1 MSMQLDAEVPIAVA
15 GQRLDRVLAMLFP
28 QHSRSRLA
36 GWVRQG
42 VVQIDGTQALLPR
55 QAVTGGEAVRIA
67 VADEQASSQI
77 TAEPIALDI
86 RYQDA
91 DLLVL
96 NKPAGLVVHPGAG
109 NPSGTLQNALLYF
122 DPQLAGIPRA
132 GIVHRLDKDTSGLLV
147 VARSLTAHTAL
158 VAMLSQH
165 LVQRRYQAVL
175 RGCLIAGGT
184 VDAPIGRHPSDRL
197 RQSVRENGG
206 RGALTHYRIMERFR
220 AHTLVQCELET
231 GRTHQIRVHMAHLGK
246 PLIGDPIYG
255 GGLRLPAGAI
265 PELLEVL
272 RGFRR
277 QALHAASL
285 RFSHP
290 LHQGEVHVEVPVPED
305 FDQLLAALR
314 IDRDRAERVS

>member
-1 MSMQLDAEVPIAVA
+1 MSIQLDAEIPLDTA
-15 GQRLDRVLAMLFP
+15 GQRLDRVLAILFP

-42 VVQIDGTQALLPR
+42 VVQLDGIQAVVPR
-55 QAVTGGEAVRIA
+55 QAVTGGEVVRIA
-67 VADEQASSQI
+67 VEDGDATPQI
-77 TAEPIALDI
+77 VAEPIALDI

-109 NPSGTLQNALLYF
+109 NPRGTLQNALLYF
-122 DPQLAGIPRA
+122 DSRLAGIPRA

-158 VAMLSQH
+158 VAMLSRH
-165 LVQRRYQAVL
+165 IVQRRYQAVV
-175 RGCLIAGGT
+175 RGRLIAGGT

-197 RQSVRENGG
+197 RQSVRDSGG
-206 RGALTHYRIMERFR
+206 RQALTRYRVIERFR
-220 AHTLVQCELET
+220 GHTLVQCELET
-231 GRTHQIRVHMAHLGK
+231 GRTHQIRVHMAYLGN
-246 PLIGDPIYG
+246 PLVGDPIYG
-255 GGLRLPAGAI
+255 GGLRLPSGAI
-265 PELLEVL
+265 LELLEVL

-285 RFSHP
+285 RFPHP
-290 LHQGEVHVEVPVPED
+290 LQQGEVYVEVPVPED
-305 FDQLLAALR
+305 FTQLLAVLR
-314 IDRDRAERVS
+314 LDRDRAEQTL

>member
-1 MSMQLDAEVPIAVA
+1 MSIQLDAEIPTDAA

-36 GWVRQG
+36 GWIRQG
-42 VVQIDGTQALLPR
+42 VVRIDGLQAVLPR
-55 QAVTGGEAVRIA
+55 QAVAGGEVVRIA
-67 VADEQASSQI
+67 VADEAAPSQI

-109 NPSGTLQNALLYF
+109 NPRGTLQNALLYF

-165 LVQRRYQAVL
+165 IVQRRYQAVV
-175 RGCLIAGGT
+175 RGRLIAGGT
-184 VDAPIGRHPSDRL
+184 VDVPIGRHPSDRL
-197 RQSVRENGG
+197 RQSVRDSGG
-206 RGALTHYRIMERFR
+206 RRALTQYRVIERFR

-231 GRTHQIRVHMAHLGK
+231 GRTHQIRVHMAHLGN

-255 GGLRLPAGAI
+255 GGLRLPGGAI

-285 RFSHP
+285 RFPHP
-290 LHQGEVHVEVPVPED
+290 LGQGEVHVEVPVPKD
-305 FDQLLAALR
+305 FNHLLTVLR
-314 IDRDRAERVS
+314 VDCDRAERLS

>member
-1 MSMQLDAEVPIAVA
+1 MSIQLDAEVPIAAA

-42 VVQIDGTQALLPR
+42 VVQIDGIQALLPR
-55 QAVTGGEAVRIA
+55 QAVAGGEAVRIA
-67 VADEQASSQI
+67 VADENASPQI

-86 RYQDA
+86 LYEDA

-109 NPSGTLQNALLYF
+109 NPRGTLQNALLYF

-165 LVQRRYQAVL
+165 LVQRRYQAVV
-175 RGCLIAGGT
+175 RGRLIAGGT
-184 VDAPIGRHPSDRL
+184 VDASIGRHPTDRL
-197 RQSVRENGG
+197 RQSVRASGG
-206 RGALTHYRIMERFR
+206 RRALTHYRVLERFR
-220 AHTLVQCELET
+220 AHTLVRCELET
-231 GRTHQIRVHMAHLGK
+231 GRTHQIRVHMAYLGN
-246 PLIGDPIYG
+246 PLLGDPIYG
-255 GGLRLPAGAI
+255 GGLRLPGGAI

-290 LHQGEVHVEVPVPED
+290 LQDTEIHIEAPLPED
-305 FDQLLAALR
+305 FQTLLASLR
-314 IDRDRAERVS
+314 LDAEAQRPQR